1 MASAGRSSLCGMT
14 WDRDFAGASA
24 HREHARL
31 RREREASADAA
42 PESIQD
48 LLRDAGRR
56 SRDVRAWEKG
66 AAGESIVGR
75 TLTELADH
83 GVRVLHDRRVPGG
96 TSNLDHLA
104 IAPTGVYVID
114 AKNYAG
120 RPRVETFGAGEAT
133 TKRLFIGRDD
143 RHHLVQ
149 SVQWQ
154 TRVVEAVLADA
165 TVPVRG
171 ILCFIGADWEVLNG
185 YLVEGVGVTSPE
197 RLADLLRLP
206 GPLDAARAEVLHRHL
221 LTSLDA
227 A

>member
-96 TSNLDHLA
+96 TSNLDHL
-104 IAPTGVYVID
+104 IPSEIKNID
-114 AKNYAG
+114 
-120 RPRVETFGAGEAT
+120 
-133 TKRLFIGRDD
+133 
-143 RHHLVQ
+143 H
-149 SVQWQ
+149 
-154 TRVVEAVLADA
+154 
-165 TVPVRG
+165 
-171 ILCFIGADWEVLNG
+171 
-185 YLVEGVGVTSPE
+185 
-197 RLADLLRLP
+197 
-206 GPLDAARAEVLHRHL
+206 
-221 LTSLDA
+221 
-227 A
+227 